1 MSPLPPREWPWPS
14 LKLSYSDPTDGKFLQ
29 GTAGCAPHRTIGS
42 QTRSAPSPSLL
53 HPREGGSQTPLAPSF
68 LLRFVQWEALAEDQ
82 TTSRCYSQDG
92 FSSLCSALGTTV
104 NTSPGQLILT
114 QSTQPGD
121 AARPACLT
129 PLQAPEK
136 EAGAQPKRGAHD
148 ISEEL
153 NGPPEDILH
162 VGRSAAGTAE
172 RPGPTKTEEQPE
184 STEPTVKTRPP
195 AGTEHVASGEP
206 PHSQRACQ
214 Q

>member
-1 MSPLPPREWPWPS
+1 M
-14 LKLSYSDPTDGKFLQ
+14 
-29 GTAGCAPHRTIGS
+29 
-42 QTRSAPSPSLL
+42 
-53 HPREGGSQTPLAPSF
+53 
-68 LLRFVQWEALAEDQ
+68 EDQ